1 MNKNSRKI
9 ICLFLALIL
18 CLGLWMPVTAQ
29 VAAEP
34 EIQAETTLDYDS
46 DGYYTIR
53 STVSGTPYYLSVQNG
68 STADGTPVVLKSG
81 TITDSMLW
89 RLETAAS
96 GNIKIIPKVGVNLN
110 RAMAVQYSATA
121 QKQNGLPIQER
132 IYSNDSYYSDEWI
145 FSTRYFTYVNYYD
158 TSFANANLQYRI
170 EEANQF
176 ASDIFAEFNTPFMY
190 GGTSVYSGYEY
201 GTSIA
206 LCKSGIKILN
216 KEVEE

>member
-68 STADGTPVVLKSG
+68 STTDGTPVVLKSG

-110 RAMAVQYSATA
+110 RAMAVHT
-121 QKQNGLPIQER
+121 
-132 IYSNDSYYSDEWI
+132 
-145 FSTRYFTYVNYYD
+145 
-158 TSFANANLQYRI
+158 
-170 EEANQF
+170 
-176 ASDIFAEFNTPFMY
+176 
-190 GGTSVYSGYEY
+190 
-201 GTSIA
+201 
-206 LCKSGIKILN
+206 
-216 KEVEE
+216 